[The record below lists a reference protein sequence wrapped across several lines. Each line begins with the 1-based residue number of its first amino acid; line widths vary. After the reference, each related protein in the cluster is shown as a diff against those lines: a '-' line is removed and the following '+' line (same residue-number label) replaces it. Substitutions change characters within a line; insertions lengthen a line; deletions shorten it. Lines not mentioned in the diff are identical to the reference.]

1 LKATPDDPSSVIRAA
16 VLLLLAVG
24 ILLNPV
30 AHAAP
35 VELTED
41 TTSVPLAV
49 HVEVL
54 EDPGREWSLSDVGTR
69 RMAQRFAAVSSGEEI
84 NFGYSKSAYWLRFT
98 LASRQAAAS
107 DWLLELA
114 FPSLDRVEFYS
125 PDGADYRRTVV
136 GDRVPFAERP
146 FPHRNFV
153 FPLAVGAGE
162 VRTFYLRITSS
173 GTMTMPLRLWQPD
186 SFSRHSENAYAGLSL
201 YYGMLL
207 ALLLYNLLL
216 YVSIRDR
223 IYLVYVLFV
232 ASMAVGQL
240 SFNGLGNQYVWPA
253 WPAWGD
259 VALPIGFAASGLF
272 SALFV
277 RGFLATART
286 APGFD
291 RLLQL
296 LVVTFGFSALTTL
309 LVSYQVGAILTSLSG
324 LAGSVTVVATGVYC
338 LRRGHP
344 GARYFLLAWT
354 LLMVGVGVTAM
365 RNLNWLPTN
374 LLTSYAMQVGSALE
388 MLLLSFALADRINV
402 LRREKEQAQADAL
415 EAKQATVDALRESER
430 ELEARVA
437 SRTRELEAA
446 NARLRASE
454 AQLEARVAS
463 RTTELELARKA
474 AEDAN
479 NAKSRFLAAAS
490 HDLRQPLTALVL
502 YAKVLESHVAPSG
515 RKLLDSMKDS
525 IDSLSELLTDLL
537 DLSKLEAGV
546 VRPNSGD
553 FSLADLLASLVAA
566 NAPEAEIKGLD
577 LRCRALDLVVNTD
590 VVLFRRILTNLLD
603 NALRY
608 TRRGGVLVSCRRRP
622 GRVRVEV
629 WDTGVGIPE
638 DKTSEIFEEFRQ
650 LDDEART
657 RGSGLGL
664 AIAAK
669 SAALLGLEIT
679 VRSCRGR
686 GSVFGIEVPLGKQVP
701 AEAPPQ
707 PASPA
712 RGPLRIAL
720 VEDNVMLREALVA
733 MLESLGYD
741 VVAAGAG
748 QELLAALAGRAPDM
762 VVSDY
767 RLRDGQTG
775 FDVIKAVRE
784 EMGSGVPAILITG
797 DTDPAL
803 VRNMAERGIVV
814 LHKPLDL
821 AALETYIEDLRH
833 ANSAA
838 TTNVSRLDAVQ

>member
-1 LKATPDDPSSVIRAA
+1 
-16 VLLLLAVG
+16 
-24 ILLNPV
+24 
-30 AHAAP
+30 
-35 VELTED
+35 
-41 TTSVPLAV
+41 
-49 HVEVL
+49 
-54 EDPGREWSLSDVGTR
+54 
-69 RMAQRFAAVSSGEEI
+69 
-84 NFGYSKSAYWLRFT
+84 
-98 LASRQAAAS
+98 
-107 DWLLELA
+107 
-114 FPSLDRVEFYS
+114 
-125 PDGADYRRTVV
+125 
-136 GDRVPFAERP
+136 
-146 FPHRNFV
+146 
-153 FPLAVGAGE
+153 
-162 VRTFYLRITSS
+162 
-173 GTMTMPLRLWQPD
+173 
-186 SFSRHSENAYAGLSL
+186 
-201 YYGMLL
+201 
-207 ALLLYNLLL
+207 
-216 YVSIRDR
+216 
-223 IYLVYVLFV
+223 
-232 ASMAVGQL
+232 
-240 SFNGLGNQYVWPA
+240 
-253 WPAWGD
+253 
-259 VALPIGFAASGLF
+259 
-272 SALFV
+272 
-277 RGFLATART
+277 
-286 APGFD
+286 
-291 RLLQL
+291 
-296 LVVTFGFSALTTL
+296 
-309 LVSYQVGAILTSLSG
+309 
-324 LAGSVTVVATGVYC
+324 
-338 LRRGHP
+338 
-344 GARYFLLAWT
+344 
-354 LLMVGVGVTAM
+354 
-365 RNLNWLPTN
+365 
-374 LLTSYAMQVGSALE
+374 
-388 MLLLSFALADRINV
+388 
-402 LRREKEQAQADAL
+402 
-415 EAKQATVDALRESER
+415 
-430 ELEARVA
+430 
-437 SRTRELEAA
+437 
-446 NARLRASE
+446 
-454 AQLEARVAS
+454 
-463 RTTELELARKA
+463 
-474 AEDAN
+474 
-479 NAKSRFLAAAS
+479 
-490 HDLRQPLTALVL
+490 
-502 YAKVLESHVAPSG
+502 
-515 RKLLDSMKDS
+515 
-525 IDSLSELLTDLL
+525 
-537 DLSKLEAGV
+537 
-546 VRPNSGD
+546 
-553 FSLADLLASLVAA
+553 
-566 NAPEAEIKGLD
+566 
-577 LRCRALDLVVNTD
+577 VVNTD